1 MLVSLHP
8 SPSNR
13 QDKCFISPSSSP
25 HHHPSPLDQSRRH
38 YAQLRLALPFLSL
51 SFSLF
56 LLSILLLPVCES
68 RRGGGPGTGPG
79 GSPGGHG
86 GQRGGSTQRG
96 VVIPPPYSPGSQP
109 LPPINP
115 KLISSLSIAV
125 ILVGNSSE
133 VALGAGLEKE
143 DFLHIPYPPKVEVVT
158 MNETDPKSIINQ
170 ICTQMTRNSLQ
181 GVVFGDD
188 TDQEAIA
195 QILDFISAQTH
206 IPILGIRGGSSM
218 VMAAK
223 VGKLWTWTD
232 FSSSIT
238 GVIPQLVCFSTE
250 ILTGWT
256 QSPAGIWKVMS
267 TQCGIYCLRALYES
281 SYIWNHWFVFLM
293 PNPLIRYYICLLCRF
308 LLVLD
313 LGSIGNNESFPFS
326 CVFKIHQPLTT
337 RSCV

>member
-1 MLVSLHP
+1 MLVSLHL
-8 SPSNR
+8 SPSHLE
-13 QDKCFISPSSSP
+13 DKRFVSPCSSP
-25 HHHPSPLDQSRRH
+25 HHPPPPPPDKPSQLSHPQP
-38 YAQLRLALPFLSL
+38 RLTLPFLSL
-51 SFSLF
+51 SVSLL

-79 GSPGGHG
+79 GAPGGHG
-86 GQRGGSTQRG
+86 GQRGGSSQRG
-96 VVIPPPYSPGSQP
+96 VVIPPQYSPGSPP

-170 ICTQMTRNSLQ
+170 ICTQMMRNSLQ

-223 VGKLWTWTD
+223 VGKLFTCFGGKRTKLVNHV
-232 FSSSIT
+232 SIT
-238 GVIPQLVCFSTE
+238 
-250 ILTGWT
+250 
-256 QSPAGIWKVMS
+256 
-267 TQCGIYCLRALYES
+267 
-281 SYIWNHWFVFLM
+281 
-293 PNPLIRYYICLLCRF
+293 
-308 LLVLD
+308 
-313 LGSIGNNESFPFS
+313 
-326 CVFKIHQPLTT
+326 
-337 RSCV
+337 

>member
-8 SPSNR
+8 SPSHP
-13 QDKCFISPSSSP
+13 QDKHFVFRSSSAS
-25 HHHPSPLDQSRRH
+25 HHPPPPLPPDQHSH
-38 YAQLRLALPFLSL
+38 HPYSQPRLTLPFLSL
-51 SFSLF
+51 SFY
-56 LLSILLLPVCES
+56 LLLIFILLLPICES

-79 GSPGGHG
+79 GAAGGQS

-96 VVIPPPYSPGSQP
+96 VVIPPQYSPGLP
-109 LPPINP
+109 GLPPINH
-115 KLISSLSIAV
+115 KQINSLSIAV

-133 VALGAGLEKE
+133 VSLEVGLEKE

-223 VGKLWTWTD
+223 VG
-232 FSSSIT
+232 I
-238 GVIPQLVCFSTE
+238 LVC
-250 ILTGWT
+250 ILVEN
-256 QSPAGIWKVMS
+256 AAV
-267 TQCGIYCLRALYES
+267 
-281 SYIWNHWFVFLM
+281 NFH
-293 PNPLIRYYICLLCRF
+293 LL
-308 LLVLD
+308 
-313 LGSIGNNESFPFS
+313 EM
-326 CVFKIHQPLTT
+326 
-337 RSCV
+337 